1 MSHPGCKRHVRRVGN
16 AATALV
22 AGALFA
28 GCASSFDPALY
39 GSAGHLQ
46 ARIYQPTAGSVQ
58 FAVSQPAYVAVF
70 AIVPGRGAA
79 LLHPTTQSE
88 ALRRVSPGTHS
99 YVGSTL
105 SQSRLMYANGLSSYY
120 GSSMDGPTTLILIA
134 SEAPLH
140 VSRMLRNPMLG
151 NDLMLTSLY
160 SHASDRA
167 VSRLAELM
175 IPDPAN
181 TEWTYD
187 TYTIWPSES
196 DRRIAAYGVRCA
208 NGQAVVVAR
217 GGYPVGCT
225 ERVEQPPEADTS
237 AGPSDTGRVTPP
249 KRPVRPSEPSRRK
262 PGISVSEQT
271 GGARNGNALSR
282 PRSWETRESQP
293 RARESQPRARE
304 SQPRS
309 REASARTAP
318 PARAQSAPPRE
329 RQQAQ
334 PAREKPVEKS
344 ERSDR
349 ARRAPPAS

>member
-1 MSHPGCKRHVRRVGN
+1 MNHPARERHIRSVGT
-16 AATALV
+16 AATVLV

-39 GSAGHLQ
+39 GSGGHLQ

-70 AIVPGRGAA
+70 AVVPGRGAA

-105 SQSRLMYANGLSSYY
+105 SQSRLMYASGMGSYY

-134 SEAPLH
+134 SETPLH

-151 NDLMLTSLY
+151 NDLMLTSFY

-167 VSRLAELM
+167 VLRLAEQI

-187 TYTIWPSES
+187 TYTIWPNES
-196 DRRIAAYGVRCA
+196 DRRVAAYRVRCG
-208 NGQAVVVAR
+208 NGQTVVVAR
-217 GGYPVGCT
+217 GTYLVGCT
-225 ERVEQPPEADTS
+225 DRVDQPPAADTS
-237 AGPSDTGRVTPP
+237 AAPSDTGRVAPP
-249 KRPVRPSEPSRRK
+249 KRPLRPSEPSRRK
-262 PGISVSEQT
+262 PGSSVGEQT
-271 GGARNGNALSR
+271 GGARNGDALSR
-282 PRSWETRESQP
+282 PRSWDTRESQP

-304 SQPRS
+304 AP
-309 REASARTAP
+309 ARTAP
-318 PARAQSAPPRE
+318 PRAQAAPRQRE

-334 PAREKPVEKS
+334 PARQKPAEKS
-344 ERSDR
+344 ERSER
-349 ARRAPPAS
+349 SRRTPPAS

>member
-1 MSHPGCKRHVRRVGN
+1 MSHPGRERHVRRVGT
-16 AATALV
+16 AATVLV

-39 GSAGHLQ
+39 GSGGHLQ

-70 AIVPGRGAA
+70 AIVSGRGAA

-88 ALRRVSPGTHS
+88 ASRRVSPGTHS
-99 YVGSTL
+99 YVGSTFT
-105 SQSRLMYANGLSSYY
+105 QSRLMYASGRSSYY

-151 NDLMLTSLY
+151 NDLMLTSFY

-167 VSRLAELM
+167 VLRLAELI
-175 IPDPAN
+175 IPDPAG

-187 TYTIWPSES
+187 TYTVWPNEA
-196 DRRIAAYGVRCA
+196 DRRIAAYRVRCA
-208 NGQAVVVAR
+208 DGQVVVVAR
-217 GGYPVGCT
+217 GAYPVGCT
-225 ERVEQPPEADTS
+225 QRVEQPPEADTS
-237 AGPSDTGRVTPP
+237 AAPSDTGRVAPP
-249 KRPVRPSEPSRRK
+249 KRPLRPREPSRRK
-262 PGISVSEQT
+262 PGGSVSEQT
-271 GGARNGNALSR
+271 AGARNGDALSR
-282 PRSWETRESQP
+282 PRSWESRESQP
-293 RARESQPRARE
+293 RARQSQPRARE
-304 SQPRS
+304 AP
-309 REASARTAP
+309 ARAAP
-318 PARAQSAPPRE
+318 PARAQTAPPRE

-334 PAREKPVEKS
+334 PARQRPAEKS

-349 ARRAPPAS
+349 SRRAPPAS

>member
-1 MSHPGCKRHVRRVGN
+1 MNHPGREKHVRRVGT
-16 AATALV
+16 AATVLV

-39 GSAGHLQ
+39 GSGGHLQ
-46 ARIYQPTAGSVQ
+46 ARIYQPAAGSLQ

-88 ALRRVSPGTHS
+88 ALRRVSPGMHS
-99 YVGSTL
+99 YAGSIL
-105 SQSRLMYANGLSSYY
+105 SHSRLMYAGGMSSYY

-151 NDLMLTSLY
+151 NDLMLTSFY

-167 VSRLAELM
+167 VLRLAELI
-175 IPDPAN
+175 IPDPAG
-181 TEWTYD
+181 TDWTYD
-187 TYTIWPSES
+187 TYTIWPNQS
-196 DRRIAAYGVRCA
+196 DRRVAAYRVRCA
-208 NGQAVVVAR
+208 NGQTVIVAR
-217 GGYPVGCT
+217 GAYPVGCA

-237 AGPSDTGRVTPP
+237 AAPSDTGRVAPP
-249 KRPVRPSEPSRRK
+249 KRPLRPSEPSRRK
-262 PGISVSEQT
+262 PGSSVSERT
-271 GGARNGNALSR
+271 GGARNGDALSR

-293 RARESQPRARE
+293 RAREPQPRARE
-304 SQPRS
+304 AP
-309 REASARTAP
+309 ARTAP
-318 PARAQSAPPRE
+318 PARVQAAPPRE

-334 PAREKPVEKS
+334 PARQKPAEKS
-344 ERSDR
+344 ERSNR
-349 ARRAPPAS
+349 SRGTPPAS